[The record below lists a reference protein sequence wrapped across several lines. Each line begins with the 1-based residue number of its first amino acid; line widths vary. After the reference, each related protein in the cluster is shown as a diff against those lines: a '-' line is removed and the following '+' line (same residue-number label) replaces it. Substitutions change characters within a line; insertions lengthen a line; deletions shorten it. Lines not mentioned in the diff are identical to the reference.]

1 MCGFLVWF
9 HPPGLADRESQI
21 RDATDLMTHRGPDG
35 SGVFLEGMIGMGHR
49 RLSIIDLGGG
59 AQPFHSK
66 DGRYVLVYNGEVYN
80 FAEIRAD
87 LEGKGRSFRTDSDT
101 EVILQAYEEWGTG
114 CLSRFNGM
122 FGFALW
128 DRHENKLW
136 IVRDRMGVKP
146 LYYWTDGTSF
156 AAASEIRPL
165 FALSVQKKELDE
177 SVVDAYF
184 GLGYVPAPRTMFR
197 GIRKLEPGTF
207 LEVSMA
213 GQKQTTYW
221 DFASVEQRENSP
233 ELLGEFL
240 DLLVNCTKA
249 CTVSDVPIG
258 VLLSGGL
265 DSSATVALMRKAG
278 IGDINTFTMG
288 YNGSGREDETE
299 YARMVAARYQTRHFV
314 HVLSSR
320 DFFGCLD
327 FLVDF
332 TEEPLVEPAAIAL
345 YHLAKMAG
353 REAKVLLS
361 GEGCD
366 EIFAGYGIY
375 QRMLTLERLHQMLP
389 ESAWSALRPMLGLLP
404 NNRASKYLDW
414 ATSPLE
420 KRFKGTSSNLPSA
433 KKRHLYHQD
442 FIGQTGDYLEN
453 TFSAHFARLPAQK
466 STLAKL
472 LYVDSKTWLPD
483 DLLLKADKMTMAASV
498 ELRVPFLDH
507 RLVEFASSLPDELRL
522 HKGLSKQIFRQALA
536 PYLPEPVLTRSKK
549 GFPVPTRRW
558 FSQELSPMI
567 RDRLATSPRLP
578 WIDPAKLQKLFQS
591 PQDLTEEQ
599 SRLVMSLLVLDCW
612 REKNGI

>member
-9 HPPGLADRESQI
+9 HPPGLADRESKI
-21 RDATDLMTHRGPDG
+21 RDATDLMTHRGPDA
-35 SGVFLEGMIGMGHR
+35 SGLFLEGMIGMGHR

-59 AQPFHSK
+59 AQPFHSE

-87 LEGKGRSFRTDSDT
+87 LEGKGRGFRTDSDT
-101 EVILQAYEEWGTG
+101 EVILQAYQEWGTG

-122 FGFALW
+122 FAFALW

-165 FALSVQKKELDE
+165 FALGVQKKELDE

-184 GLGYVPAPRTMFR
+184 SLGYVPAPRTMFR

-240 DLLVNCTKA
+240 DLLVDCTKA

-278 IGDINTFTMG
+278 IGDINTFTIG
-288 YNGSGREDETE
+288 YNGSGQEDETE

-314 HVLSSR
+314 HVLSSG

-327 FLVDF
+327 LLVDF

-389 ESAWSALRPMLGLLP
+389 ESVWSALRPVLGHLP
-404 NNRASKYLDW
+404 NNRASKYLHW
-414 ATSPLE
+414 ATTPLE

-442 FIGQTGDYLEN
+442 FIGETGDYLEN
-453 TFSAHFARLPAQK
+453 TFSAHFAKLPAQK

-522 HKGLSKQIFRQALA
+522 HKGRSKRIFRQALT

-567 RDRLATSPRLP
+567 RDRLESSPRLP
-578 WIDPAKLQKLFQS
+578 WIDSAKLQKLFQS

-612 REKNGI
+612 RQKNGI

>member
-9 HPPGLADRESQI
+9 HPPGLADRGSAI

-59 AQPFHSK
+59 AQPFHSE

-80 FAEIRAD
+80 FAGIRAE
-87 LEGKGRSFRTDSDT
+87 LEARGRRFRTDSDT

-128 DRHENKLW
+128 DRLANKLW

-146 LYYWTDGTSF
+146 VYYWTDGSSF
-156 AAASEIRPL
+156 AAASEIGPL
-165 FALSVQKKELDE
+165 FALGVRKKELDE
-177 SVVDAYF
+177 SVIDAYLS
-184 GLGYVPAPRTMFR
+184 LGYVPGPRTMFK

-207 LEVSMA
+207 LEVSTN
-213 GQKQTTYW
+213 GLEQSTYW
-221 DFASVEQRENSP
+221 DFASVEQREDTP
-233 ELLGEFL
+233 ELHEEFF
-240 DLLVNCTKA
+240 DLLVDCTKA

-265 DSSATVALMRKAG
+265 DSSATVALMHKAG
-278 IGDINTFTMG
+278 IGDINTFTIG
-288 YNGSGREDETE
+288 YEGPGQEDESG
-299 YARMVAARYQTRHFV
+299 YARMVAARYRTRHFI
-314 HVLSSR
+314 HILSSG
-320 DFFGCLD
+320 DFFECLD
-327 FLVDF
+327 LLVDF

-345 YHLAKMAG
+345 YHLARMAG

-366 EIFAGYGIY
+366 ELFAGYGIY
-375 QRMLTLERLHQMLP
+375 ERMLTLERLHRLLP
-389 ESAWSALRPMLGLLP
+389 ESAWAFLRPIAAHLP
-404 NNRASKYLDW
+404 DHRASKYLHW
-414 ATSPLE
+414 ATAPLE
-420 KRFKGTSSNLPSA
+420 QRFKGTSSNLPAA
-433 KKRHLYHQD
+433 KKRHLYHPD
-442 FIGQTGDYLEN
+442 FLGQTGDYLEN
-453 TFSAHFARLPAQK
+453 TFSAHFAKLPSHK
-466 STLAKL
+466 STLSKL

-522 HKGLSKQIFRQALA
+522 HQGRSKRIFRQALA
-536 PYLPEPVLTRSKK
+536 PLLPEAIITRGKK

-558 FSQELSPMI
+558 FSDELSPMI
-567 RDRLATSPRLP
+567 RNRLETSPRLP
-578 WIDPAKLQKLFQS
+578 WIDPTKLQNIFRN
-591 PQDLTEEQ
+591 PRALTDEQ
-599 SRLVMSLLVLDCW
+599 SRLVMNLLVLDCW
-612 REKNGI
+612 RQKNGI